1 MANYCS
7 FETNISGEPE
17 KLTVLYKRLG
27 EDGRIGFDDY
37 NKFFDEVAPDNFEW
51 GTKWVEYCVSY
62 DEGDE
67 WMSISGDTAWY
78 PASGLW
84 QRISEKYE
92 ASVDTTYSEQ
102 GGNFAGKDSWE
113 NGEKT
118 FSEEM
123 TYTEHLYYND
133 YEYFWDNITNECV
146 ELDLEDVIDG
156 LGSIYEKMSDNEKQR
171 IVEIHTTENQ

>member
-17 KLTVLYKRLG
+17 KLTELYKRLG

-102 GGNFAGKDSWE
+102 GGDFAGKDSWE

-133 YEYFWDNITNECV
+133 YEYFWDNITNECA
-146 ELDLEDVIDG
+146 ELDLEDVIVG

>member
-17 KLTVLYKRLG
+17 RLVELYKRLE

-37 NKFFDEVAPDNFEW
+37 NRLFDETAPEGFEW
-51 GTKWVEYCVSY
+51 GSKWIEYSVSY
-62 DEGDE
+62 GEGQD

-78 PASGLW
+78 PATGLW

-92 ASVDTTYSEQ
+92 TSVDTTYSEP

-123 TYTEHLYYND
+123 TYNEHLYYND

-146 ELDLEDVIDG
+146 GLDLEDVIDSIG
-156 LGSIYEKMSDNEKQR
+156 IIYEKMSDVEKQR
-171 IVEIHTTENQ
+171 VADIHQYENE

>member
-7 FETNISGEPE
+7 FDTNISGEPE
-17 KLTVLYKRLG
+17 KISELYKRLE

-37 NKFFDEVAPDNFEW
+37 DRLFDETVPEGFQW
-51 GTKWVEYCVSY
+51 GSKWIEYSVSY
-62 DEGDE
+62 GEDQD

-92 ASVDTTYSEQ
+92 TSVDTTYSEP
-102 GGNFAGKDSWE
+102 GGNFAGKDEW
-113 NGEKT
+113 NYGEKI

-146 ELDLEDVIDG
+146 GLDLEDVIDG
-156 LGSIYEKMSDNEKQR
+156 IGIIYEKMSDVEKQR
-171 IVEIHTTENQ
+171 VTDIHQSENE